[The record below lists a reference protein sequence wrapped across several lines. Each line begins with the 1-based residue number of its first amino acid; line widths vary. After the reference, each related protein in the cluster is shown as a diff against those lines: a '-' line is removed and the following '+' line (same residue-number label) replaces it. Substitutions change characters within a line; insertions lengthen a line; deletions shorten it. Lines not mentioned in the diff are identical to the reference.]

1 MPFRGAVGS
10 VKRRGGSSRDLLNGE
25 LLVAS
30 TVGPLDDVIDS
41 VIHGGSADEER
52 CAQMINGQ
60 AIW

>member
-1 MPFRGAVGS
+1 MPFRGGVGS
-10 VKRRGGSSRDLLNGE
+10 VKRRGGSSRDFLNGE

-41 VIHGGSADEER
+41 VIHGGSAEEER
-52 CAQMINGQ
+52 SAQVIKGQ